1 MTKSAKKIPTS
12 PRIGHSIPC
21 HIECSFMS
29 LIQNEDCSLPYPKA
43 ALMAV
48 AIDSKCDRFA
58 QSVSPRLSKLMRLCV
73 YDFKNSTTPRLR

>member
-1 MTKSAKKIPTS
+1 
-12 PRIGHSIPC
+12 
-21 HIECSFMS
+21 MS

-73 YDFKNSTTPRLR
+73 YDFKNSTTPRLRWLSIGVCISRILACF